1 MGEGG
6 GDVEMGGCHFWITLQ
21 CSSVTFTVSGGSK
34 LSDLQSFQLA
44 MQDSHLIFKIFIHI
58 LIQVLY

>member
-6 GDVEMGGCHFWITLQ
+6 GDVEMGGCHVWITLQ

-34 LSDLQSFQLA
+34 VPFIPFGSSVFSV
-44 MQDSHLIFKIFIHI
+44 SHARFSSYL
-58 LIQVLY
+58 